1 MEQVPEPDITET
13 PEQDWVSVPAYSVD
27 GSTGRLTQRKAQLW
41 ALVLESRFLEARILP
56 VEYGWRVQVLRPDLD
71 TATEELRRFVKEN
84 RDWPPLLPPV
94 RPMRENTLPTLSVL
108 LLVATFHNLTRL
120 DLTVLGR
127 HPVDWVEIGSA
138 QVHRILDGE
147 WWRLATSLT
156 LHADWLHLLSNLSI
170 GGLFIVY
177 LCRDLGSGL
186 AWSLLLAAGMLG
198 NLLNAWV
205 QLPSHASI
213 GGSTAVFAAVGSL
226 GAIAMMRYRHHLRRR
241 WPVPVA
247 AALALLVLLGSEGKQ
262 TDLGAHFFG
271 FLSGLVLGW
280 LTELLV
286 GIYGRPGRLTN
297 AVLCLASSAA
307 ILFSW
312 WSALTFAD

>member
-1 MEQVPEPDITET
+1 MEQVPDPEITDAPEPE
-13 PEQDWVSVPAYSVD
+13 WVSIPTYAVD
-27 GSTGRLTQRKAQLW
+27 GSAGRLTQRKAQLW
-41 ALVLESRFLEARILP
+41 ALVLESRYLENRILP
-56 VEYGWRVQVLRPDLD
+56 GEYGWRVQVLRPDLD
-71 TATEELRRFVKEN
+71 AATAELKRFVQEN
-84 RDWPPLLPPV
+84 RDWPPLIPPV

-138 QVHRILDGE
+138 QAHRILDGE

-186 AWSLLLAAGMLG
+186 AWSLLLTAGMLG
-198 NLLNAWV
+198 NLVNAEV

-226 GAIAMMRYRHHLRRR
+226 GSIAMMRYRHHLRRR

-280 LTELLV
+280 LTELLIGV
-286 GIYGRPGRLTN
+286 LGRPGRLTN
-297 AVLCLASSAA
+297 AVLCLASSAL
-307 ILFSW
+307 ILFAW